1 MVFNGDPNL
10 HKIDK
15 NGKTTRRMD
24 TSFIFWNL
32 QAEPVVFVFE
42 RCLYLERPRRRSVL
56 NFYTLTQENNNKH
69 DLEITTRLHYHRKC
83 WKRACLLG
91 QRWAVLYLISIH
103 RSVLCLGL
111 KPNNYWENKTKY
123 SCKQQCGDKKETR
136 LSRHG
141 NWKTRLGPTR
151 PPQNKNGVF
160 TAFGSRDIEEKLIS
174 IN

>member
-1 MVFNGDPNL
+1 MGTQTCTKSTKTEKRQGVWTHHSSFEISKPSRSFSCLNGVSISKGLGGEAFWIFTPW
-10 HKIDK
+10 HKKI
-15 NGKTTRRMD
+15 
-24 TSFIFWNL
+24 I
-32 QAEPVVFVFE
+32 
-42 RCLYLERPRRRSVL
+42 
-56 NFYTLTQENNNKH
+56 
-69 DLEITTRLHYHRKC
+69 ITRLHYHRKC

-91 QRWAVLYLISIH
+91 QKWAVLYLISIH

-111 KPNNYWENKTKY
+111 KPNNYCENKTKN
-123 SCKQQCGDKKETR
+123 SCKQQCGAKKETR

-141 NWKTRLGPTR
+141 DWKTRLGPTR